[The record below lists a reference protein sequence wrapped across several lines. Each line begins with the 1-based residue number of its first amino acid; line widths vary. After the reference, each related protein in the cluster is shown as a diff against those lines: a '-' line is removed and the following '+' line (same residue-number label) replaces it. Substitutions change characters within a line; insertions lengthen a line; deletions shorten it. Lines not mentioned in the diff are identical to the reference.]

1 MTPEYLAVNPKHK
14 VPILVIDGAEPLSE
28 NVAIQ
33 MWIARNFPAAKL
45 LPSAPMQELKAISSF
60 VMVRFG
66 HPPLPLFRI
75 HAPQRC
81 CDLPEVN

>member
-1 MTPEYLAVNPKHK
+1 MTPEYLAVNPEAQSADIGHRRRA
-14 VPILVIDGAEPLSE
+14 AEIE

-45 LPSAPMQELKAISSF
+45 LPSAPMQELKAISLLSWCAS
-60 VMVRFG
+60 G
-66 HPPLPLFRI
+66 IHPFLFRI

-81 CDLPEVN
+81 CDLPEAD